1 MWSSKN
7 NNRTRLGWRL
17 IAISVPI
24 AVVALMLIGVSLIKN
39 KVTIKYSASN
49 SYRAGDVAVFVA
61 MPLLN
66 AAIK

>member
-7 NNRTRLGWRL
+7 NNRTRFGWRL
-17 IAISVPI
+17 MALYVPVAI
-24 AVVALMLIGVSLIKN
+24 VALMLGSVSLIKK
-39 KVTIKYSASN
+39 KVTIKYTVSN